1 MATLA
6 EIANAWG
13 CSPQYV
19 QQCKKKGMPTDTLEN
34 ANAWKMA
41 NSERSSKV
49 VKIGNGSGGG
59 MGSSVPPPNVP
70 IDPSDL
76 TRDDIFG
83 CLARAR
89 QTEKVAY
96 ALLHEAQVR
105 RDSARLPNL
114 VKAHREALRSR
125 MEAEIR
131 IEALHVSRGS
141 KIDDDIVRG
150 TFSRY
155 MTTIRNLMEGL
166 GSSVCRRANPSD
178 PELAKEAISD
188 GVRQIIAV
196 IDKTKGGLPTDD
208 AKEFDTQAQTNNLAK
223 DEQDLSQ
230 TGKDEPK

>member
-1 MATLA
+1 MASLT

-19 QQCKKKGMPTDTLEN
+19 QQCKKKGMPTDTIEN

-49 VKIGNGSGGG
+49 VKLGNGSGGG
-59 MGSSVPPPNVP
+59 SSSTPPPNVP
-70 IDPSDL
+70 IDPTDL
-76 TRDDIFG
+76 TRDDIYG

-105 RDSARLPNL
+105 RDSGRLPNL

-150 TFSRY
+150 IFSRY

-166 GSSVCRRANPSD
+166 GASVCRRANPSD
-178 PELAKEAISD
+178 PELAKEAIAD
-188 GVRQIIAV
+188 GVKQIIAV

-208 AKEFDTQAQTNNLAK
+208 TKEFDNQLQTNNLASN
-223 DEQDLSQ
+223 EQDI
-230 TGKDEPK
+230 PKAGEAENR

>member
-1 MATLA
+1 MASLA
-6 EIANAWG
+6 EIAKAWG
-13 CSPQYV
+13 CSSQYV
-19 QQCKKKGMPTDTLEN
+19 HQCKKKGMPTDTIEN

-41 NSERSSKV
+41 NSERASRVVGIGTPQAQSS
-49 VKIGNGSGGG
+49 I
-59 MGSSVPPPNVP
+59 PPPNVP
-70 IDPSDL
+70 VDPNDL
-76 TRDDIFG
+76 TRDDIYG

-125 MEAEIR
+125 MDAEVR
-131 IEALHVSRGS
+131 VESLQVSRGQ

-150 TFSRY
+150 IFTRY
-155 MTTIRNLMEGL
+155 MSTIRNLMEGL

-178 PELAKEAISD
+178 PELAKEAIAD
-188 GVRQIIAV
+188 GVRQIISV

-208 AKEFDTQAQTNNLAK
+208 TKEFDTQAQAHSLSP
-223 DEQDLSQ
+223 DEQDLPT
-230 TGKDEPK
+230 TGEDVPK